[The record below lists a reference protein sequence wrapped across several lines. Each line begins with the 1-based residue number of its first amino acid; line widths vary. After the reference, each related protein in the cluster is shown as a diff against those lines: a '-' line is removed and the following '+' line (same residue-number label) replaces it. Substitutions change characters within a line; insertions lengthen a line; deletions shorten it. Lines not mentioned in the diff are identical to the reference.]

1 MVTVY
6 MRGITRSQ
14 TEMSTSEA
22 DPSTPPASPTHK
34 AIMSMVDNYT
44 HFESMYKNHMQE
56 AAPVLEQVE
65 KLRNA
70 LELFREIV
78 AEREKGV
85 VPDFPVE
92 GPTLELRNA
101 LETFREAVAEHA
113 LEAELPPPAEFDIEL
128 PTVDKALQQTADDAA
143 TFVCAGEAEL
153 DVEPAVGPAED
164 AMSEA
169 IAALAELEIE
179 KMDAVVAEIIAGAIP
194 TTAKEDLE

>member
-1 MVTVY
+1 
-6 MRGITRSQ
+6 
-14 TEMSTSEA
+14 
-22 DPSTPPASPTHK
+22 
-34 AIMSMVDNYT
+34 MSMVDNYT

-65 KLRNA
+65 KLRKA

-78 AEREKGV
+78 AEQEKGV

-101 LETFREAVAEHA
+101 LEAFRGVVAERDNGVAHA
-113 LEAELPPPAEFDIEL
+113 LEAELPPSAEFDIEL

-143 TFVCAGEAEL
+143 MFVCAGEAEL
-153 DVEPAVGPAED
+153 DVEPTVGPAEEV
-164 AMSEA
+164 ASAEPGAIATEA

-194 TTAKEDLE
+194 TAAKEDLE